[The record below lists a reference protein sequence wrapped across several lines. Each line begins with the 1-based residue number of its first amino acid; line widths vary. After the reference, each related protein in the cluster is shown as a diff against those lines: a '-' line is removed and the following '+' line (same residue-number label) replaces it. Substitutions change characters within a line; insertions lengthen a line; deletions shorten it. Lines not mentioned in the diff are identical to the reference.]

1 MPIRFLQKRLK
12 DISIAR
18 KLYFTIGIMALL
30 ITIELC
36 TLWFSINTLSSVRA
50 FVNGEGLWS
59 KAQKDAIYSVLIYAH
74 SHDEKD
80 YQDFRNFLKVPYGD
94 NKTRLE
100 LLKPNPDLQVAR
112 QGFIEGRN
120 EPVDVEGML

>member
-1 MPIRFLQKRLK
+1 MTISLQKKLSN
-12 DISIAR
+12 ISIAR

-36 TLWFSINTLSSVRA
+36 TLWFSISTLSSVRA

-59 KAQKDAIYSVLIYAH
+59 KGQKDAAFSLLIYARA
-74 SHDEKD
+74 HDEKD

-94 NKTRLE
+94 NKPRLE
-100 LLKPNPDLQVAR
+100 LLK
-112 QGFIEGRN
+112 
-120 EPVDVEGML
+120 